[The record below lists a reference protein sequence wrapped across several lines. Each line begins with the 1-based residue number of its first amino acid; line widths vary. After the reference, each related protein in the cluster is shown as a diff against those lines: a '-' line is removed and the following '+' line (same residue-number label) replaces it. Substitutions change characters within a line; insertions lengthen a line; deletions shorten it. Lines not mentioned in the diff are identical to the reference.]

1 MNYNVKLNLL
11 KFNGAKVVESKAM
24 GKGIFIPIAENKLY
38 VTEKG
43 AYADATAWE
52 NTESRYGESHSLA
65 YKPEGFEK
73 AIYIGH
79 LKIFEREVNAEKAD
93 F

>member
-52 NTESRYGESHSLA
+52 STESKYGESHSLA

-73 AIYIGH
+73 AIYIGQ
-79 LKIFEREVNAEKAD
+79 LKTFEREVNAEKAD

>member
-24 GKGIFIPIAENKLY
+24 GKGIFIPIAENKLN

-43 AYADATAWE
+43 AYAYATAWE
-52 NTESRYGESHSLA
+52 SIESKYGESHSLA

-73 AIYIGH
+73 ALYIGQ
-79 LKIFEREVNAEKAD
+79 LKTFEREVKAEQAD

>member
-11 KFNGAKVVESKAM
+11 KFNGAKMVESKEM
-24 GKGIFIPIAENKLY
+24 GEGVFIPIEKNKLY

-43 AYADATAWE
+43 AYADAIAWE
-52 NTESRYGESHSLA
+52 NIESKYGESHTLA
-65 YKPEGFEK
+65 YKPKGFEK
-73 AIYIGH
+73 AIYIGQ
-79 LKIFEREVNAEKAD
+79 LKPLKREINAEKAD